1 MCAVIPNLKHSVG
14 RRTSKRCWA
23 RYESITAITD
33 LFYTTSNTNANY
45 RALHVL
51 NSQHLTYVYPSPN
64 LYRSSSSPETGE
76 YRRSF
81 DNMSNSSG

>member
-33 LFYTTSNTNANY
+33 LFYTTSNTNADY
-45 RALHVL
+45 RPLHVL
-51 NSQHLTYVYPSPN
+51 NSQYLTYVKPIQT
-64 LYRSSSSPETGE
+64 L
-76 YRRSF
+76 
-81 DNMSNSSG
+81 